1 MNERIEHFIDY
12 LHKWKLT
19 PVVMPKHELAK
30 RDTIVDPQSGRR
42 AGIQYAP
49 QYEERLRNGS
59 DECPICTQIGIH
71 THSVGDLEALRY
83 MVAFLESKLG
93 ILPTTSIVA
102 ADEIERLQADAER
115 YRVALALFEDR
126 ARYIAGK
133 SFLNWRAQLQEACD
147 EAHGAIHPTQP
158 EGREKK

>member
-93 ILPTTSIVA
+93 ILPTTSIEAMNEPTKQA
-102 ADEIERLQADAER
+102 ALYEVTPRGTLRCRDA
-115 YRVALALFEDR
+115 AALFLTKR
-126 ARYIAGK
+126 VQRL
-133 SFLNWRAQLQEACD
+133 LNGVERIQRNYAKRQ
-147 EAHGAIHPTQP
+147 
-158 EGREKK
+158 K